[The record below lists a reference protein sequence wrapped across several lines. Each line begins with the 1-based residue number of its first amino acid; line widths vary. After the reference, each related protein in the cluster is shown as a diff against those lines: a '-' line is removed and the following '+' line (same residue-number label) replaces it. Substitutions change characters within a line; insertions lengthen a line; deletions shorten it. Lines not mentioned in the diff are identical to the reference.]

1 MDTDKVVLIVDD
13 DHAVLETMRILLEG
27 KGGYRVKCVV
37 GSSGASHFLSTQE
50 CVDVLIADVL
60 LAGEIN
66 GIDVCNLAR
75 LQHPDVGLIVI
86 SADPNTDERH
96 LPERSVYLRKPFG
109 GKELV
114 EAIERVQAFAAL
126 GLAEL
131 TPAADG
137 DSTAEPDSTTSP

>member
-1 MDTDKVVLIVDD
+1 
-13 DHAVLETMRILLEG
+13 
-27 KGGYRVKCVV
+27 
-37 GSSGASHFLSTQE
+37 
-50 CVDVLIADVL
+50 
-60 LAGEIN
+60 
-66 GIDVCNLAR
+66 
-75 LQHPDVGLIVI
+75 
-86 SADPNTDERH
+86 